1 MPRSPR
7 SVIALL
13 LLAAAVAVAVAAV
26 PIATAVPATPAKAKP
41 TPKVANPTKE
51 GRRLATRF
59 FTLLDGKPSP
69 ALKRFLSPAF
79 QLQRADGTTATR
91 AEYLKSTI
99 ANVKSFSF
107 TKVRGTI
114 QGSSL
119 VVTYTAVTDQII
131 DGKVYKKDPA
141 PRLSVFHWDGR
152 AWRLIAHANFNTP
165 VVS

>member
-26 PIATAVPATPAKAKP
+26 PIATAVPATLAKAKP
-41 TPKVANPTKE
+41 APRVADPTKE

-59 FTLLDGKPSP
+59 FTLLDGTPSP

-91 AEYLKSTI
+91 AEYLKSV
-99 ANVKSFSF
+99 ANVKTFSF

-114 QGSSL
+114 QGGAL
-119 VVTYTAVTDQII
+119 VVTYTATTDQII

-165 VVS
+165 VAS